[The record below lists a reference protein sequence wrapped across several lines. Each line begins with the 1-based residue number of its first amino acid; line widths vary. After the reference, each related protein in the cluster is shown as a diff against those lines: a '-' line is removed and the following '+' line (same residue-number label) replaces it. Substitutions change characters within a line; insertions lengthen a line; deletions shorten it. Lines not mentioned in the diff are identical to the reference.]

1 MSASLIRCKHALW
14 SDTNVECGLA
24 AYNATMTALNSSGVV
39 LTPLQSS
46 LLSTVHKWY
55 ANGTSIADGERAFLS
70 SIRDLSKQHANES
83 DITVLWG
90 LSLLNVA
97 FESEGDSGLQAKT
110 MDEAREVLRA
120 ALRQE
125 PNHPGALHY
134 LIHAYDVTQLDVAE
148 KATDYVS
155 QYGRT
160 VLSLSHA
167 QHMPAHIWMR
177 TGNRHCF
184 HSVQS
189 SNMSRTDTVRRHFL
203 IEYASKLTVLVHQ

>member
-1 MSASLIRCKHALW
+1 MPVSLIRCKHALW

-46 LLSTVHKWY
+46 LLSTVQKWY

-97 FESEGDSGLQAKT
+97 FESEGDSGLQATT
-110 MDEAREVLRA
+110 MDEARQVLRS
-120 ALRQE
+120 ALGQE

-134 LIHAYDVTQLDVAE
+134 LIHAYDVPQANVSE
-148 KATDYVS
+148 NGIHYVLTYQKLVQS
-155 QYGRT
+155 
-160 VLSLSHA
+160 SSHG
-167 QHMPAHIWMR
+167 QHLPAHIWMR
-177 TGNRHCF
+177 TGKWDDLTACCRI
-184 HSVQS
+184 
-189 SNMSRTDTVRRHFL
+189 RTEKT
-203 IEYASKLTVLVHQ
+203 SG